1 MPLLAINRSPSQKWE
16 GILFSCSLN
25 PGQPIIGTSKAW
37 LGRFGE
43 VGHPVDTSLFATKEY
58 CEQIIGAST
67 SGYSY
72 NYNAAWEQYTRNFT
86 IITSKSPQDSYIL
99 YTLPYTELLE
109 FDPTKVTISANIS
122 TTITVDEC
130 TNPPS
135 PKTATASVTFSGD
148 ECYTNGSELS
158 KQTTIFS
165 WLSVGIGFIMD
176 IDKLYLRCNII
187 SAGML
192 ASNNSNFKYTV
203 TSGSAEITVKFLR

>member
-1 MPLLAINRSPSQKWE
+1 M
-16 GILFSCSLN
+16 
-25 PGQPIIGTSKAW
+25 
-37 LGRFGE
+37 
-43 VGHPVDTSLFATKEY
+43 
-58 CEQIIGAST
+58 
-67 SGYSY
+67 
-72 NYNAAWEQYTRNFT
+72 
-86 IITSKSPQDSYIL
+86 